1 MFNETEM
8 KVVPAYFAKGPA
20 GESVPFIVSLMLVDA
35 DHKPALPPAVEASI
49 NRTVEITGAE
59 GVALSNVYDTDDLR
73 ALAVSSINRA
83 HGLKALAIVLFRCQS
98 APTAEQ
104 LMTVLN
110 DSYAL
115 SLVKDISP
123 RGSDE

>member
-1 MFNETEM
+1 MFNATEM
-8 KVVPAYFAKGPA
+8 KVVPAYFAKNPA
-20 GESVPFIVSLMLVDA
+20 GDQVPFIVSLMLVDA

-59 GVALSNVYDTDDLR
+59 GVAFANVYDTDDLR
-73 ALAVSSINRA
+73 ALATSSINRA
-83 HGLKALAIVLFRCQS
+83 RGLKGLAIVLFRCQS

-110 DSYAL
+110 DSYELA
-115 SLVKDISP
+115 LVKASAA
-123 RGSDE
+123 RGCDE

>member
-8 KVVPAYFAKGPA
+8 KVVPAYFAKNPA
-20 GESVPFIVSLMLVDA
+20 GMSVPFIVSLMLVDA
-35 DHKPALPPAVEASI
+35 DHKPALPPSVETSI
-49 NRTVEITGAE
+49 DRTAGITGAE
-59 GVALSNVYDTDDLR
+59 GVALANVYDTDDLR
-73 ALAVSSINRA
+73 ALAVNSINRA
-83 HGLKALAIVLFRCQS
+83 HSLKELAIVLFRCQS

-110 DSYAL
+110 DCFEL
-115 SLVKDISP
+115 SLVKDIAA

>member
-1 MFNETEM
+1 MFNATEM
-8 KVVPAYFAKGPA
+8 KVVPAYFAKNPA
-20 GESVPFIVSLMLVDA
+20 GDQVPFIVSLMLVDA

-59 GVALSNVYDTDDLR
+59 GVAFANVYDTDDLR
-73 ALAVSSINRA
+73 AVATSSINRA
-83 HGLKALAIVLFRCQS
+83 RGLKGLAIVLFRCQS

-110 DSYAL
+110 DSYEL
-115 SLVKDISP
+115 TLVKDSAA
-123 RGSDE
+123 RVCDE

>member
-8 KVVPAYFAKGPA
+8 KVVPAYFAKSPA
-20 GESVPFIVSLMLVDA
+20 GKSVPFIVSLMLVDA
-35 DHKPALPPAVEASI
+35 DHKAALPPAVEASI
-49 NRTVEITGAE
+49 DRTVEITGAE
-59 GVALSNVYDTDDLR
+59 GVALSNVYDNDDLR
-73 ALAVSSINRA
+73 ALAVNSITRA
-83 HGLKALAIVLFRCQS
+83 QGLTDLAIVLFRCQS

-110 DSYAL
+110 DSYEL
-115 SLVKDISP
+115 SLVKDSSP